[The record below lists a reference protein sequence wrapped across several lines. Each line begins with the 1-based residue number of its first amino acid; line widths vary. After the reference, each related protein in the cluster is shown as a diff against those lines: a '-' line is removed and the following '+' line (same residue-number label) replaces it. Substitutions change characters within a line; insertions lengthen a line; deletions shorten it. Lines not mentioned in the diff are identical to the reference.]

1 MTLSIYMLIHVGI
14 PVFIAILKI
23 LLRSLFQII
32 KASIEWT
39 HALSDINVDHVCF
52 CYFLKEIKHYRI
64 KPLCIHLNI
73 ELLLA
78 LKTDIRFV
86 EE

>member
-64 KPLCIHLNI
+64 EPLCIHLNI